1 MTGRLFQFFTLAV
14 LAVSCADG
22 GAAGTGSPAATATG
36 DADALVAGDAT
47 ADAADR
53 DGASPAVAA
62 AGLVGQWYDCSG
74 DLALRPEGTFEW
86 QSAGNPCLV
95 RGGWSVAG
103 ATVTFQPT
111 AVGPSCGKPPGW
123 LKSGVGAAVADG
135 VLTLSDLAIF
145 GGGHR
150 LAQGAV
156 QRQRWNL
163 SSADHTAT
171 LDLCLTAK
179 GTFFDGQFASPDC
192 ALLACAGVVG
202 QVSQSGSETHVWL
215 QCSGK
220 CPCAGVRVAK
230 TKTATAM
237 AGFWSMAHCGGG
249 SDGQFEAVL
258 GKFPGP

>member
-1 MTGRLFQFFTLAV
+1 MTGRPIALHCLFSLTA
-14 LAVSCADG
+14 ACADSSTASA
-22 GAAGTGSPAATATG
+22 GAVASG
-36 DADALVAGDAT
+36 DAAILDTAVAGDAT
-47 ADAADR
+47 AASAERDSAAPAL
-53 DGASPAVAA
+53 AS

-74 DLALRPEGTFEW
+74 DLALRPDGTFEW
-86 QSAGNPCLV
+86 QSAGDPCLV

-111 AVGPSCGKPPGW
+111 AVGPGCGKPPGW
-123 LKSGVGAAVADG
+123 LKSGVGASVAEG

-163 SSADHTAT
+163 TSAGHTAT

-179 GTFFDGQFASPDC
+179 GTFFDGKFASPDC

-202 QVSQSGSETHVWL
+202 QVSQVGSETHVWL
-215 QCSGK
+215 QCSGQ
-220 CPCAGVRVAK
+220 CPCAGVLVAK
-230 TKTATAM
+230 TKTAAAM
-237 AGFWSMAHCGGG
+237 AGSWSMAHCGGG
-249 SDGQFEAVL
+249 SDGQFEATL
-258 GKFPGP
+258 GVFPGP

>member
-1 MTGRLFQFFTLAV
+1 MTGQRFSCSILLL
-14 LAVSCADG
+14 LAVSCAEG
-22 GAAGTGSPAATATG
+22 GAAGTGSPAATATV
-36 DADALVAGDAT
+36 DADAGVGGDA
-47 ADAADR
+47 AAGSADR
-53 DGASPAVAA
+53 DTASPAVAT

-86 QSAGNPCLV
+86 QSAGDPCLV

-111 AVGPSCGKPPGW
+111 AVGPGCGKPPGW
-123 LKSGVGAAVADG
+123 LKSGVGASVAEG

-163 SSADHTAT
+163 TWAGHTAT
-171 LDLCLTAK
+171 LDLCLTGK
-179 GTFFDGQFASPDC
+179 GTFFDGKFASPDC

-202 QVSQSGSETHVWL
+202 QVSQVGSETHVWL
-215 QCSGK
+215 QCSGN
-220 CPCAGVRVAK
+220 CPCAGVLVAK

-237 AGFWSMAHCGGG
+237 AGNWSMAHCGGG
-249 SDGQFEAVL
+249 DDGQFEAVL